1 MKKLKKIFYVL
12 FGVVI
17 GTLFIFYYFN
27 ASMGHG
33 NEKMFT
39 IHKGEKLK
47 NIAKRLKDENLTR
60 HHVFFYYYG
69 RVKLIGGKGIKRGK
83 YKLKD
88 DMSSGEIIDTFI
100 SGKAI
105 PDQVVLTIPEGY
117 NIYDIAKLLVD
128 KGFASQAD
136 EFLKVARDK
145 GIHEKYGVTGDSME
159 GYLYPTT
166 YFVRPKE
173 SLKSIV
179 NRMAKTFKDKFPT
192 HEFESRKDKLK
203 LSKHEVVTLASLV
216 EKETGVSEERNT
228 VSSVYYNRLN
238 LHKRFKRPMRLACD
252 PTVIYGLLR
261 EAYVTPGETSQD
273 RFASVYKLLKEGD
286 TKKALTWTVRI
297 LRSQKQNLSHASGSP
312 YNSYKHKG
320 LPPSPIANPSRES
333 IIAALNPEESEY
345 LYFVA
350 KDDRSHYFGKTAK
363 EHQENIQKLREWRK
377 AQRAGKNKQK

>member
-1 MKKLKKIFYVL
+1 MKKIKKIFYVL
-12 FGVVI
+12 LGMAIGV
-17 GTLFIFYYFN
+17 LFIFYYFN
-27 ASMGHG
+27 SSMGHG
-33 NEKMFT
+33 SEKMFT
-39 IHKGEKLK
+39 VHQGEKLK

-60 HHVFFYYYG
+60 HHSFFYYYG
-69 RVKLIGGKGIKRGK
+69 RVKLMGGKGIKRGK

-88 DMSSGEIIDTFI
+88 DMTSGEIIDMLI

-105 PDQVVLTIPEGY
+105 PDQVTLTVPEGY

-128 KGFASQAD
+128 KGFAKQTEDFLEVVRD
-136 EFLKVARDK
+136 EKLLK
-145 GIHEKYGVTGDSME
+145 KYGVKGDSME

-173 SLKSIV
+173 SLKSIA
-179 NRMAKTFKDKFPT
+179 NRMAKIFQSKFPN
-192 HEFESRKDKLK
+192 HEFESRKDELK

-238 LHKRFKRPMRLACD
+238 LQKRFKSSMRLACD

-261 EAYVTPGETSQD
+261 EAYGTAGETSQD

-312 YNSYKHKG
+312 FNSYKYKG

-333 IIAALNPEESEY
+333 I
-345 LYFVA
+345 
-350 KDDRSHYFGKTAK
+350 
-363 EHQENIQKLREWRK
+363 
-377 AQRAGKNKQK
+377 